1 MIAPLNLDYFKNNLQ
16 LSLNIFFVFLKSPDK
31 LKPIMKKAALILV
44 ILLLFASCVKSKE
57 ISKIVGKDWLLG
69 KWENK
74 SDEGNL
80 LEIWTKTNDS
90 IYIGESY
97 FIKEK
102 DTLHSEKIQL
112 KQKGEDLFYI
122 PTVKGQNNDKPV
134 TFIFKDTLGKQ
145 LVFENPKHDYP
156 QKIIYS
162 QLSKDRMIILI
173 SGIQQG
179 KVSSI
184 KYSLKKTK

>member
-1 MIAPLNLDYFKNNLQ
+1 
-16 LSLNIFFVFLKSPDK
+16 
-31 LKPIMKKAALILV
+31 MKKAALILV
-44 ILLLFASCVKSKE
+44 TLLLFASCGKSKE

-102 DTLHSEKIQL
+102 DTLHSEKMEL
-112 KQKGEDLFYI
+112 KQKGENLFYVSTI
-122 PTVKGQNNDKPV
+122 KGQNNDKPI
-134 TFIFKDTLGKQ
+134 TFNHKIEIEKQ
-145 LVFENPKHDYP
+145 LVFENPKNEYP
-156 QKIIYS
+156 RKIVYKPIA
-162 QLSKDRMIILI
+162 KDLI
-173 SGIQQG
+173 FIEVSGIQQD
-179 KVSSI
+179 KSSSAR
-184 KYSLKKTK
+184 YSMKKTE

>member
-1 MIAPLNLDYFKNNLQ
+1 
-16 LSLNIFFVFLKSPDK
+16 
-31 LKPIMKKAALILV
+31 MKKAILILV
-44 ILLLFASCVKSKE
+44 IALTFSSCIKSKE
-57 ISKIVGKDWLLG
+57 ASEIVVADWLLG

-74 SDEGNL
+74 SDDGNL
-80 LEIWTKTNDS
+80 LEIWTKANDS

-97 FIKEK
+97 CIKEK
-102 DTLHSEKIQL
+102 DTLHFEKIQL

-134 TFIFKDTLGKQ
+134 TFIFKDTIGKQ

-162 QLSKDRMIILI
+162 QISKDRMIILI

-184 KYSLKKTK
+184 KYSLKKTN